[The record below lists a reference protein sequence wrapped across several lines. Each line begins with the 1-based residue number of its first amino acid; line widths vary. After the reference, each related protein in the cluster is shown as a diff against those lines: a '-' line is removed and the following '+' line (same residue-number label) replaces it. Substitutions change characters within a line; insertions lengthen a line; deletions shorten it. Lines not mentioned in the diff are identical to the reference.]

1 MTEREVVQR
10 ILAVTVA
17 VSFTIQ
23 GVAQETTLNE
33 RVSDRL
39 ENPLMSGSWDTS
51 PYRVQLFLSFGRTLK
66 QSSVFCDRLTR
77 KVKALIDRDV
87 SRQWQCNVTQLQ
99 TDRVNL
105 FSHTTHPE
113 KVHIGVD
120 FDTMHEIQMVVR
132 IEKTNGARWQLQARE
147 RNQVEKKWGPVET
160 IEVSKKYTLDRAI
173 VNLCLQTFSP
183 MAVPVSP
190 PESGIIRLSLR
201 AGKLRSFDPDVQW
214 VRKGDVFRVTRL
226 FTRAGNRVVEPVSW
240 TYWKVQQVE
249 MGIAHCRQF
258 SPYRNLNTQRAV
270 GSQLIGWLVRGR
282 HRKTE
287 LRFVQ
292 PKNAMP
298 LMGFTVHVSD
308 AEQRKL
314 LSRVVTDRKGKI
326 VLEGDASRLLRLDLP
341 GLDQRGR
348 SIWILT
354 GEERSRDVPLD
365 LESAGADLVNQIRVL
380 EETLLD
386 QVARR
391 TLTLR
396 QVQLRMDQEKWQEAE
411 KLLGAL
417 DGSNRMMS
425 DRIDKLKQ
433 DVERFSGASNLQVER
448 RTTEM
453 ENLMNRFL
461 DPKTVRD
468 VESELRRRRSLS
480 SNQSG
485 SS

>member
-33 RVSDRL
+33 RVSDRS
-39 ENPLMSGSWDTS
+39 ESPLMSDSWDTS
-51 PYRVQLFLSFGRTLK
+51 PYRVQLLLFFDGTLK
-66 QSSVFCDRLTR
+66 QSSVFCDRLTW
-77 KVKALIDRDV
+77 KVKSLIDRDV
-87 SRQWQCNVTQLQ
+87 SRQWECEVTRLQ

-105 FSHTTHPE
+105 FGHTTHTE
-113 KVHIGVD
+113 KAHVGVD
-120 FDTMHEIQMVVR
+120 FDTIHEIQIVVR
-132 IEKTNGARWQLQARE
+132 IEKTNGARWRLQARE
-147 RNQVEKKWGPVET
+147 RNQIEKKWGPIQTV
-160 IEVSKKYTLDRAI
+160 EVSKRHTLDRAI

-183 MAVPVSP
+183 MAIPVSRS
-190 PESGIIRLSLR
+190 ESGIIRLSLR
-201 AGKLRSFDPDVQW
+201 AGNLPSVDPDVQW
-214 VRKGDVFRVTRL
+214 VRKGDVFRVARL

-240 TYWKVQQVE
+240 TYWKAQQVE
-249 MGIAHCRQF
+249 TGIVHCKQF

-282 HRKTE
+282 YRKTE
-287 LRFVQ
+287 LRFVH

-308 AEQRKL
+308 ADQRKL

-326 VLEGDASRLLRLDLP
+326 ILEGDASRLLRLDLP

-354 GEERSRDVPLD
+354 GEEMSRDVPLD
-365 LESAGADLVNQIRVL
+365 LESTGTDLVNQIRVL

-396 QVQLRMDQEKWQEAE
+396 QVQFRMDQEKWQEAE
-411 KLLGAL
+411 KLLRTL
-417 DGSNRMMS
+417 DASNRKMS
-425 DRIDKLKQ
+425 NRIDQLKQ
-433 DVERFSGASNLQVER
+433 GVEGFSGASNLQVER
-448 RTTEM
+448 RTAEM
-453 ENLMNRFL
+453 EKLMNRFL

>member
-33 RVSDRL
+33 RISDRS
-39 ENPLMSGSWDTS
+39 ESPLMSDSWDTS
-51 PYRVQLFLSFGRTLK
+51 PYRVQLILFFDRTLK
-66 QSSVFCDRLTR
+66 QSSVFCERLTR

-87 SRQWQCNVTQLQ
+87 SRQWECEVTRLQ

-105 FSHTTHPE
+105 FDHITHTE
-113 KVHIGVD
+113 KVHVGVD
-120 FDTMHEIQMVVR
+120 FDTMHEIQIVVR
-132 IEKTNGARWQLQARE
+132 IEKTNGARWRLQARE
-147 RNQVEKKWGPVET
+147 RNQIENKWGPIQT
-160 IEVSKKYTLDRAI
+160 LEVSKRHTLDRAI

-183 MAVPVSP
+183 MAVPVSHS
-190 PESGIIRLSLR
+190 ESGIIRLSLR
-201 AGKLRSFDPDVQW
+201 AGNLPSVDPDVQW
-214 VRKGDVFRVTRL
+214 VRKGDVFRVARL

-240 TYWKVQQVE
+240 TYWKAQQVE
-249 MGIAHCRQF
+249 TGIVHCKQF

-282 HRKTE
+282 YRKTE
-287 LRFVQ
+287 LRFVH

-308 AEQRKL
+308 ADQRKR
-314 LSRVVTDRKGKI
+314 LSRMVTDRKGKI
-326 VLEGDASRLLRLDLP
+326 ILEGDASRLLRLDLP

-365 LESAGADLVNQIRVL
+365 LESTGTDLVNQIRVL

-411 KLLGAL
+411 KLLRTL
-417 DGSNRMMS
+417 DASNRTMS
-425 DRIDKLKQ
+425 NRIDQLKQ
-433 DVERFSGASNLQVER
+433 EVEGFSGASNPQVER
-448 RTTEM
+448 RTAEM
-453 ENLMNRFL
+453 EKLMNRFL